1 MVFYNGKEKKPEDT
15 TIKLSDAFLQKEE
28 EPELE
33 LKVRYLNI
41 NQGCNQELMERC
53 RTLREYSEFVARIR
67 RYTDGKAAIEEAVD
81 RAVTEYVKKRILAE
95 NDIKILSAWLK
106 EAARAGSMEKFL
118 EKTGL
123 KVPENQ

>member
-41 NQGCNQELMERC
+41 NQGCNQELMKRC
-53 RTLREYSEFVARIR
+53 RTLREYSEFVTRIR
-67 RYTDGKAAIEEAVD
+67 RYADGKAAIEEAVD